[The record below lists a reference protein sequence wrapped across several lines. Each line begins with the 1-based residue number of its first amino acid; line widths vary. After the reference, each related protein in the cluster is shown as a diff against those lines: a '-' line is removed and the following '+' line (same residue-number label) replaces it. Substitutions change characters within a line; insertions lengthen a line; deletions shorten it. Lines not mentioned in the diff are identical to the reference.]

1 MQDWHSRLENSTR
14 ARFYLNIENFQYQK
28 YLDILTVQKYRIS
41 LSRLRLS
48 SHRLEIEMGRWAKPN
63 KVPLDSRK
71 CKICNVVEDEFHF
84 ILECI
89 LFKDLRKRY
98 INKYYWERPNM
109 PKFIELFTTE
119 NSKVL
124 TNLGT
129 FVQKAFEPRNE
140 IVLT

>member
-1 MQDWHSRLENSTR
+1 MMLNDLETKPQKQNWASLVRDLLCRSGFQDVWFFKCVVNINIFLNTFKSRMRDMFMQDWHSRLENSTR

-63 KVPLDSRK
+63 KVPLDNRK

-84 ILECI
+84 IL
-89 LFKDLRKRY
+89 
-98 INKYYWERPNM
+98 
-109 PKFIELFTTE
+109 
-119 NSKVL
+119 
-124 TNLGT
+124 
-129 FVQKAFEPRNE
+129 
-140 IVLT
+140 